1 MLILG
6 FDTATPWGAMALGDE
21 MEVYFEISL
30 KSGKGGGEYLLSIL
44 GQFMAKSGKNL
55 NEVDLIAAGIGP
67 GSYTGIRVGLAAVQG
82 LAEGLK
88 IPVIGFDTLRI
99 IAENGCQA
107 GPWVAAVIDARRGSV
122 YAALY
127 QNSALGLK
135 EFLAPHYCEVD
146 IFAKQLSGL
155 DNVLVCGDGADKYKE
170 TWAKNASVKIGPSG
184 WNRPSAANLVRL
196 AAQQWASK
204 PKIEIEEL
212 SPCYLRKVEAEVRLE
227 EQMNADRS
235 CSDEIRRFK

>member
-6 FDTATPWGAMALGDE
+6 IDTATPWGAMALGDE
-21 MEVYFEISL
+21 TEVYFEISL

-44 GQFMAKSGKNL
+44 SQFMAKSGKNL
-55 NEVDLIAAGIGP
+55 NEVNLIAVGTGP

-99 IAENGCQA
+99 IAENGCQT
-107 GPWVAAVIDARRGSV
+107 GHWVAAVIDARRGSV

-127 QNSALGLK
+127 QNSTQGLK
-135 EFLAPHYCEVD
+135 EYLAPCYCEVE

-155 DNVLVCGDGADKYKE
+155 NNVLVCGDGAVKYKE
-170 TWAKNASVKIGPSG
+170 IWEKNASAKIGPSA
-184 WNRPSAANLVRL
+184 WNRPSAANIVRL
-196 AAQQWASK
+196 AAQQWDSK
-204 PKIEIEEL
+204 PKTDIKEL
-212 SPCYLRKVEAEVRLE
+212 SPCYLRKVEAEVHLE
-227 EQMNADRS
+227 EQLNADRS
-235 CSDEIRRFK
+235 CSDEIRRLK